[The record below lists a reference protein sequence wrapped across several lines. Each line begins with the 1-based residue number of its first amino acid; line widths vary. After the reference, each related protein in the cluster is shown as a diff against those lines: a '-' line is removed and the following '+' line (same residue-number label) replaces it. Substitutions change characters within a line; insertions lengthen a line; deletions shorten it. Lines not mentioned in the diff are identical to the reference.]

1 MPREIKGSDWWR
13 RVRRASGAEP
23 PPTVTERLTW
33 YGRRVRSGRR
43 ATYAI
48 DGAVI
53 VVSASIPAVAAAGGS
68 AGLAGVLGA
77 IVTILVGVR
86 QLVRSGA
93 SWSRTAG
100 TLVGMQRELVLWSLA
115 AAPYDTGDDPA
126 GVVLAGTIEKMVAE
140 ETIGWAEQRAAADR
154 ALGAG

>member
-13 RVRRASGAEP
+13 RARRASGAEP

-77 IVTILVGVR
+77 RRPSAGPS
-86 QLVRSGA
+86 SGRPPTGPSA
-93 SWSRTAG
+93 PADLLRW
-100 TLVGMQRELVLWSLA
+100 A
-115 AAPYDTGDDPA
+115 A
-126 GVVLAGTIEKMVAE
+126 
-140 ETIGWAEQRAAADR
+140 
-154 ALGAG
+154 